1 MSLRVDLLPH
11 REAHARRARGRLSVV
26 RRSRPASPPVLT
38 DQPVRT
44 CIGCRKRVPASELL
58 RFVAVESQAENFRLV
73 PDPARKL
80 PGRGAHLHPGPG
92 CFALAQRRRAFG
104 RSLRV
109 TGVVDTGELAEAL
122 STESELAPSA
132 VGQSAH
138 PHPQG
143 RTTNMSTR

>member
-1 MSLRVDLLPH
+1 M
-11 REAHARRARGRLSVV
+11 V
-26 RRSRPASPPVLT
+26 RASPSVPT
-38 DQPVRT
+38 DGPVRT

-58 RFVAVESQAENFRLV
+58 RFVAVGTQADNLRLI

-122 STESELAPSA
+122 VRAEPAPSA
-132 VGQSAH
+132 VGQPAR
-138 PHPQG
+138 PHSQG